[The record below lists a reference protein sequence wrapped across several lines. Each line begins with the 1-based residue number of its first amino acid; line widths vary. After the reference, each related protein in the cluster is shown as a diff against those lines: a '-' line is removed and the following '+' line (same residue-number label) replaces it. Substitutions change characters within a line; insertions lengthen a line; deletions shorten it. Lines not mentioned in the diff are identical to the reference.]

1 MRVSWVLFCL
11 MTAILWTLWP
21 RLPLLPG
28 VAHCTA
34 SLLMM
39 ACASY
44 FLAKSIWR
52 VAFVRLVSPDG
63 KAVLITGCDTGFG
76 HLLAQFLARDG
87 FLVFAGCLDAN
98 GQGATALK
106 KLSRIKV
113 IQMDVTKEY
122 EIEDAYRIITEEM
135 GTLKLWAVVANAGM
149 MTSGLIEW
157 MTMASITRIFDVNV
171 FGVVRVVKKFLPLLR
186 KSRGRAV
193 IVASNLS
200 YFTLPFTTP
209 YAMTKHA
216 VLSFI
221 DGLRRE
227 CYGKGVDVVAIEP
240 HLYRSKV
247 TDAVG
252 CASAVHKEL
261 ETQGGEVTA
270 HYSTQE
276 IDDWITSSRALFEFG
291 MKDDISDIV
300 NQMVLAVR
308 ETDPKTCYDATGLF
322 DSAWLSA
329 LKTLPAE
336 AVDLILLW
344 SRRIALRR
352 KTIYQ

>member
-1 MRVSWVLFCL
+1 
-11 MTAILWTLWP
+11 
-21 RLPLLPG
+21 
-28 VAHCTA
+28 
-34 SLLMM
+34 MM

-44 FLAKSIWR
+44 FLAKFIWR
-52 VAFVRLVSPDG
+52 VAFVRLVSTDG

-76 HLLAQFLARDG
+76 HLLAKFLARDG
-87 FLVFAGCLDAN
+87 FLVFAGCLKEN
-98 GQGATALK
+98 GEGATSLK

-113 IQMDVTKEY
+113 LQMDVTKEE
-122 EIEDAYRIITEEM
+122 EIEDAYRIIKEEL
-135 GTLKLWAVVANAGM
+135 GTHELWAVVANAGM
-149 MTSGLIEW
+149 MNSGLIEW

-261 ETQGGEVTA
+261 ETQDRECIS
-270 HYSTQE
+270 HYSTKE
-276 IDDWITSSRALFEFG
+276 IDDWITSSRDLFQFR
-291 MKDDISDIV
+291 MKDDIGDIV

-308 ETDPKTCYDATGLF
+308 ETDPKTSYDATALI
-322 DSAWLSA
+322 DCAWLGA

-336 AVDLILLW
+336 AVDLIVRW
-344 SRRIALRR
+344 SRKIALRR
-352 KTIYQ
+352 KTV